1 MLCPHTYVVVTQ
13 SLFSPA
19 VCLDWTLPFPAP
31 FLLLALALRPKTFWM
46 RVPATGVTVHHGG
59 GQEGS
64 PARKRAAEEQAA
76 PAEENREK

>member
-31 FLLLALALRPKTFWM
+31 FAPFSFSVGAQTFWI

-64 PARKRAAEEQAA
+64 PAR
-76 PAEENREK
+76 